1 MTNYD
6 RNRLFDNVREARLYV
21 ESLMEPLAL
30 DDPRRAGMRRAWAHL
45 VAAAVEVALVD
56 VPPST

>member
-1 MTNYD
+1 MTHYD
-6 RNRLFDNVREARLYV
+6 RNALLHNVREARVYV

-30 DDPRRAGMRRAWAHL
+30 DDPRRAAMRRAWAHL
-45 VAAAVEVALVD
+45 VAAAVEVNLVD